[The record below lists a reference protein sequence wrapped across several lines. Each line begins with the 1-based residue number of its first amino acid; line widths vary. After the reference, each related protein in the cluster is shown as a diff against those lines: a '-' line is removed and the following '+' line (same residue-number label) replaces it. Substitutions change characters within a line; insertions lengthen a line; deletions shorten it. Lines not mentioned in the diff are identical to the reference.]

1 MKKMK
6 QILALMLAVLMLV
19 PALAAC
25 KQNTDE
31 TENEA
36 AITATPVNYS
46 KSGNYTTTI
55 TSDKIKLSGLTAENV
70 EVRYTNPYANVYTY
84 VSSEETQAASE
95 KNLTIEE
102 ALPCKATISSVVAN
116 ANGGYDVVFVD
127 KDAKDYVTSRY
138 YMVLKNYNVY
148 SEVNVEFPSI
158 TLTSDIESVYAGT
171 EEFRVALTIHGGE
184 FEDDIDIVDLFNGNA
199 FEDTDV
205 EIISKSNKNLTL
217 RIMGTPTKN
226 VAGAYQWGVIGI
238 KSSGIKNGYADIQAK
253 IPVILDYAAFDASSL
268 KFENGKINA
277 NVKVY
282 GVADVDTLTKDNVSV
297 DGATVEA
304 VTKADENTIR
314 LTLAAED
321 VESVNDFVDVI
332 KGGKLTLAAYE
343 TDILLAQANF
353 YPVFDYVEK
362 AGNDL
367 ELTLKLYIYG
377 GTIDNTLTA
386 EKIELGDDFAGAT
399 INSLTVE
406 ENNLATM
413 IISVPNGGF
422 GENDYNYDGDVTIK
436 AGAVTNAWGEKTST
450 DFTYARNYSA
460 ENLGRDVT
468 LNADTLSAIQDYTRG
483 LDTTFGKICYYAGV
497 AGQVFGI
504 VKNVAEMAGIIK
516 SEHQQVMDKLEE
528 MDQKLTV
535 VQADVAEIKQVV
547 NTLAYETKYYAR
559 DELRRDLRTKV
570 DGFQTT
576 LLTMNNALDV
586 VKSIYQKAALDM
598 AIDDAIAAGKLT
610 EKPSFI
616 GLSAKEIAEK
626 KAELRNLYLPNEDEM
641 TNEAVAQYNVRLI
654 QYINEKAKDPNNTD
668 YYGYSNYVMSLED
681 VFKTVCGLLE
691 MPAGSNPIGFYDE
704 LVAQIY
710 NFDSQTYDFRLAN
723 RVIMQYKL
731 TNAIGVLAFHYQV
744 AANPDSTRYQLIG
757 DAFNKAMNSKIWEI
771 SGHPAS
777 EIKANPHYAQ
787 QSEIKT
793 YISEALL
800 VGTQSHN
807 DSKNYLRSN
816 GYTIASSNLNNHA
829 YIRDNTGRV
838 IYLGYKTTTDPNEA
852 ITGFYLHNV
861 YQSSLT
867 VDGKT
872 YYPVQTAGGDDFV
885 ASNGDC
891 NHGCTRTQGNA
902 HIYLYYTKDN
912 NNKYVG
918 SISFNSTPIDTIAHS
933 EEMTGD
939 FNQNAGGDNIFMHAS
954 FIQPGVSEA
963 QINTLVETD
972 PEYYP
977 FSYAFGRKISFY
989 VSPYLSVDYDAEI
1002 KSAGN
1007 VKYTWTENEIK
1018 EFLDRCH
1025 TSKLFNGELSSAGAR
1040 LDQMYNGG
1048 STSIRYLSGSYLRG
1062 YHRNPENLSQWRY
1075 YIDLDL
1081 LIMDDSYYRRSF
1093 YDYDS
1098 QNGWLKGIHGS
1109 KGDIYYM
1116 VYQRGNWYWN
1126 EMTNRRESALYFIL
1140 N

>member
-226 VAGAYQWGVIGI
+226 DAGAYQWGVIGI
-238 KSSGIKNGYADIQAK
+238 KSSGIKNGYADIQAI

-681 VFKTVCGLLE
+681 IFKTVCGLLE
-691 MPAGSNPIGFYDE
+691 KPAGSNPIGFYDE

-757 DAFNKAMNSKIWEI
+757 DAFNKAMDSKIWEI

-1025 TSKLFNGELSSAGAR
+1025 TSKLFNGELSSAGVR

-1048 STSIRYLSGSYLRG
+1048 STSVLYLSGSYLRG